1 MPPGSTARRSA
12 AWLFVVASS
21 TALTLASGCG
31 SPFPHPS
38 GAEVAALH
46 PTDPAAK
53 LEDLERGRTLY
64 MSKCSSCHLLHPP
77 STIAPDAWPGKV
89 ARMQREGRVHLGDD
103 DLRDIV
109 RYVRA
114 ASLASHP

>member
-1 MPPGSTARRSA
+1 MA
-12 AWLFVVASS
+12 
-21 TALTLASGCG
+21 LASGCG

-114 ASLASHP
+114 ASLASHL